1 MKIAVVSG
9 KGGSGKTGVTASFV
23 SLSEKVI
30 AIDCDVDASN
40 LPLVFDHKIEHEQ
53 TFVSGNHVDVDADKC
68 IGCGTCA
75 SKCNFHAITMVN
87 GIAYVNPLLCEG
99 CSLCEYICPANA
111 LRLVE
116 DANSVIYKSSFAHG
130 IMVHGNL
137 KPGDDNS
144 GLMISKL
151 RELADTEMNESGIHT
166 QILDG
171 PPGIGCPVLST
182 MTGMDKVVIVSEPT
196 LSGLSDLKRIYQVAV
211 SFCKDISVII
221 NKYNVNFQNRDEI
234 KRFCESMHLPVV
246 AEIPFDRIMVDAQLN
261 CSSIVEYAPDSE
273 CAKAVTS
280 AYHKVVGR
288 L

>member
-40 LPLVFDHKIEHEQ
+40 LPLVFPHKIEKEQ
-53 TFVSGNHVDVDADKC
+53 TFVSGNHVDVDTDKC
-68 IGCGTCA
+68 VGCGTCA
-75 SKCNFHAITMVN
+75 DKCNFGAIDIRCGKAV
-87 GIAYVNPLLCEG
+87 VNPLLCEG
-99 CSLCEYICPANA
+99 CSLCEYVCPTGAMK
-111 LRLVE
+111 LEE
-116 DANSVIYKSSFAHG
+116 DANSVIFKSSFAHG
-130 IMVHGNL
+130 IMIHGNL

-144 GLMISKL
+144 GLMIAKL
-151 RELADTEMNESGIHT
+151 RELADAETEESGIGL

-221 NKYNVNFQNRDEI
+221 NKCDVNLKNRDEI
-234 KRFCESMHLPVV
+234 KNFCTAMQIPVI

-261 CSSIVEYAPDSE
+261 CSSIVEYAPESE
-273 CAKAVTS
+273 CAMAVAR
-280 AYHKVVGR
+280 AYHTIAG
-288 L
+288 

>member
-40 LPLVFDHKIEHEQ
+40 LPLVFPHKIEREVS
-53 TFVSGNHVDVDADKC
+53 FVSGNHVDVDTDKC

-75 SKCNFHAITMVN
+75 DKCNFHAITISN
-87 GIAYVNPLLCEG
+87 GKAQVNPLLCEG
-99 CSLCEYICPANA
+99 CSLCEYVCPTGAMK
-111 LRLVE
+111 LEE
-116 DANSVIYKSSFAHG
+116 DANSLIFRSSFAHG
-130 IMVHGNL
+130 LMIHGNL

-144 GLMISKL
+144 GLMIAKL
-151 RELADTEMNESGIHT
+151 RELADEEMEESGISL

-221 NKYNVNFQNRDEI
+221 NKCDVNLKNRDEI
-234 KRFCESMHLPVV
+234 RNFCEAMHIPVI
-246 AEIPFDRIMVDAQLN
+246 AEIPFNRIMVDAQLN
-261 CSSIVEYAPDSE
+261 CSSIVEYAPESE

-280 AYHKVVGR
+280 AYRKVVG
-288 L
+288 

>member
-40 LPLVFDHKIEHEQ
+40 LPLVFSHKIEKEQ
-53 TFVSGNHVDVDADKC
+53 SFVSGNHVDVDTDRC
-68 IGCGTCA
+68 IGCGSCA
-75 SKCNFHAITMVN
+75 DKCTFGAIKIRNGKAEVN
-87 GIAYVNPLLCEG
+87 ALLCEG
-99 CSLCEYICPANA
+99 CSLCEYICPAGA
-111 LRLVE
+111 LKLEE
-116 DANSVIYKSSFAHG
+116 DANSVIFKSSFAHG
-130 IMVHGNL
+130 IMIHGNL

-151 RELADTEMNESGIHT
+151 REMADEEMAESGIQT

-221 NKYNVNFQNRDEI
+221 NKCNVNLQNRDKI
-234 KRFCESMHLPVV
+234 KNFCEAMHLPVI

-261 CSSIVEYAPDSE
+261 CSSIVEYAPESE
-273 CAKAVTS
+273 CARAVTM
-280 AYHKVVGR
+280 AYNKIMGR
-288 L
+288 

>member
-1 MKIAVVSG
+1 MKIAIVSG

-23 SLSEKVI
+23 SLSNKVI

-40 LPLVFDHKIEHEQ
+40 LPLVFAHKVEHEQ
-53 TFVSGNHVDVDADKC
+53 TFVSGNHVDVNTDRC
-68 IGCGTCA
+68 VGCGTCA
-75 SKCNFHAITMVN
+75 DKCNFGAIDVID
-87 GIAYVNPLLCEG
+87 GKAVVNPLLCEG
-99 CSLCEYICPANA
+99 CSLCEYVCPVDA
-111 LRLVE
+111 LKLEE
-116 DANSVIYKSSFAHG
+116 DANSVIFKSSFAHG
-130 IMVHGNL
+130 TLIHGNL

-144 GLMISKL
+144 GLMIAKL
-151 RELADTEMNESGIHT
+151 RELADAETETTGVKL

-221 NKYNVNFQNRDEI
+221 NKCDVNLHNRDEI
-234 KRFCESMHLPVV
+234 KTFCEAMHLPVI
-246 AEIPFDRIMVDAQLN
+246 AEIPFNRIMVDAQLN

-273 CAKAVTS
+273 CAKAVTQ
-280 AYHKVVGR
+280 AYNTIIK
-288 L
+288 

>member
-40 LPLVFDHKIEHEQ
+40 LPLVFPHKIEKEQ
-53 TFVSGNHVDVDADKC
+53 TFVSGNHVDVDTDKC
-68 IGCGTCA
+68 VGCGTCA
-75 SKCNFHAITMVN
+75 DKCNFGAIDIRGGKAV
-87 GIAYVNPLLCEG
+87 VNPLLCEG
-99 CSLCEYICPANA
+99 CSLCEYVCPTGAMK
-111 LRLVE
+111 LEE
-116 DANSVIYKSSFAHG
+116 DANSVIFKSSFAHG
-130 IMVHGNL
+130 IMIHGNL

-144 GLMISKL
+144 GLMIAKL
-151 RELADTEMNESGIHT
+151 RELADAETEESGIGL

-221 NKYNVNFQNRDEI
+221 NKCDVNLKNRDEI
-234 KRFCESMHLPVV
+234 KNFCTAMQIPVI

-261 CSSIVEYAPDSE
+261 CSSIVEYAPESE
-273 CAKAVTS
+273 CAMAVAR
-280 AYHKVVGR
+280 AYHTIAG
-288 L
+288 

>member
-23 SLSEKVI
+23 SLSDKVI
-30 AIDCDVDASN
+30 AVDCDVDASN
-40 LPLVFDHKIEHEQ
+40 LPLVFPHKIEKEQ
-53 TFVSGNHVDVDADKC
+53 TFVSGNHVDVDTDKC

-75 SKCNFHAITMVN
+75 DKCSFGAITIRN
-87 GIAYVNPLLCEG
+87 GKAEVNPLLCEG
-99 CSLCEYICPANA
+99 CSVCEYVCPVGAMK
-111 LRLVE
+111 LEE

-130 IMVHGNL
+130 IMIHGNL

-151 RELADTEMNESGIHT
+151 RDFADAEMAVSKIDT

-211 SFCKDISVII
+211 SFCKNIFVII
-221 NKYNVNFQNRDEI
+221 NKCDVNLKNRDEI
-234 KRFCESMHLPVV
+234 KNFCNAMHLPVV
-246 AEIPFDRIMVDAQLN
+246 AEIPFNRIMVDAQLN
-261 CSSIVEYAPDSE
+261 CISIVEYAPESE
-273 CAKAVTS
+273 CAKAVT
-280 AYHKVVGR
+280 AAFEAVRG
-288 L
+288 

>member
-1 MKIAVVSG
+1 MKIAIVSG

-23 SLSEKVI
+23 SLSNKVI

-40 LPLVFDHKIEHEQ
+40 LPLVFAHKVEHEQ
-53 TFVSGNHVDVDADKC
+53 TFVSGNHVDVNTDRC
-68 IGCGTCA
+68 VGCGTCA
-75 SKCNFHAITMVN
+75 DKCNFGAIDIIDGKAV
-87 GIAYVNPLLCEG
+87 VNPLLCEG
-99 CSLCEYICPANA
+99 CSLCEYVCPVDA
-111 LRLVE
+111 LKLEE
-116 DANSVIYKSSFAHG
+116 DANSVIFKSSFAHG
-130 IMVHGNL
+130 TLIHGNL

-144 GLMISKL
+144 GLMIAKL
-151 RELADTEMNESGIHT
+151 RELADAETETTGVKL

-221 NKYNVNFQNRDEI
+221 NKCDVNLHNRDEI
-234 KRFCESMHLPVV
+234 KTFCEAMHLPVI
-246 AEIPFDRIMVDAQLN
+246 AEIPFNRIMVDAQLN

-273 CAKAVTS
+273 CAKAVTQ
-280 AYHKVVGR
+280 AYNTIIK
-288 L
+288 